1 MALTFN
7 GTEIVIKEFSY
18 NTIIL
23 HGFELDDAL
32 WLLLDEV
39 ASTLKVSTDDVKALL
54 DEEPDDFGTLS
65 DGRPAIKEGGFNYLA
80 LFVSDTPEAKKFQ
93 DWVFG
98 SVVPDI
104 LENGYYS
111 LDEEENA

>member
-1 MALTFN
+1 MTLTFN
-7 GTEIVIKEFSY
+7 GTEVTIKEFSY
-18 NTIIL
+18 NTITL
-23 HGFELDDAL
+23 HGFELNGAL
-32 WLLLDEV
+32 WLLLDEA

-65 DGRPAIKEGGFNYLA
+65 DGRPVIKEGGFYYLA
-80 LFVSDTPEAKKFQ
+80 LFVSDTPEARKFQ

-111 LDEEENA
+111 LDEEDNS